1 MCWSRHTGIKWKHTT
16 WPPLGRN
23 PCDHKPLV
31 NYYTITREANY
42 VQSNPYQA
50 QASGQRLVYQLLT
63 NVNTFAPYS
72 AIGGYDPF
80 QNNHPLT
87 NTARRRKTPPAQHQ
101 LKGNLEYFPTGKTQ
115 APNTNENY
123 EVPQIT
129 INTITMAKSHQT
141 DHIIQYFSKLSLLR
155 KGTLDEIQASRSQNG
170 PLTPNSHIY

>member
-1 MCWSRHTGIKWKHTT
+1 M
-16 WPPLGRN
+16 
-23 PCDHKPLV
+23 
-31 NYYTITREANY
+31 NYCTITREANY
-42 VQSNPYQA
+42 VKCQVKPLPS
-50 QASGQRLVYQLLT
+50 ASFGTAPSVSTLT

-141 DHIIQYFSKLSLLR
+141 DHIIQHFSKLSLLR
-155 KGTLDEIQASRSQNG
+155 KGTLDKIQASRSRNG
-170 PLTPNSHIY
+170 PLTPNSQIY